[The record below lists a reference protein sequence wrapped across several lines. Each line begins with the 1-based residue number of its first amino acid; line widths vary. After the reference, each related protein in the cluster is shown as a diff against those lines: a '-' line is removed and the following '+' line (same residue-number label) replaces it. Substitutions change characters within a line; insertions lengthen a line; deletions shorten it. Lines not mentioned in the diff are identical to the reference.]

1 MSVLVVVE
9 QTEGVL
15 HPMSREAIAAGR
27 QAADA
32 TDEPLRIAV
41 LGRDVEPIAE
51 RCAAAKCDE
60 VVLLDHELLGRYTAD
75 GYAVALRTAIDEI
88 QPETVIFPHTY
99 EVRDYAPKL
108 ATRLGRPLVSDVI
121 GFRFE
126 AGQTIFIRQLFQ
138 GKLQADVACEG
149 EGPRFASIQSG
160 SFAADDVDLDSGA
173 PRVSIRRLE
182 LSLELEMIRVRPL
195 DRFQEAK
202 GAVDLASAPII
213 VSVGRGIKGPENIP
227 LAEKLA
233 AALGG
238 ELAASRPICD
248 NGWLPIERQVGSSGQ
263 TVAPKLYLALG
274 ISGAIQHVVGMKGSK
289 TIVAVNKDE
298 SAPIFEIADYGV
310 KADLFEFVPALLD
323 ALAAE

>member
-9 QTEGVL
+9 QTAGVL

-27 QAADA
+27 KAAD
-32 TDEPLRIAV
+32 ESGGPLRIAV
-41 LGRDVEPIAE
+41 LGRGVETLAE
-51 RCAAAKCDE
+51 RCAAARCDE
-60 VVLLDHELLGRYTAD
+60 VLALDHERLERYTAD
-75 GYAVALRTAIDEI
+75 GYAAALRATIDEI
-88 QPETVIFPHTY
+88 QPDLTIFPHTY

-108 ATRLGRPLVSDVI
+108 AARFGRPLVSDVI
-121 GFRFE
+121 GLRFE
-126 AGQTIFIRQLFQ
+126 EGQTIFIRQLFQ
-138 GKLQADVACEG
+138 GKLQADVVCEG
-149 EGPRFASIQSG
+149 EGPCFASIQSG

-173 PRVSIRRLE
+173 ASAPIRRME
-182 LSLELEMIRVRPL
+182 PSPAPEMIRVRPL
-195 DRFQEAK
+195 DRFQETK
-202 GAVDLASAPII
+202 SAVDLSAAPII
-213 VSVGRGIKGPENIP
+213 VAIGRGIKGPENIP

-323 ALAAE
+323 ALSAE